1 MDTLC
6 NTVEGRERNPEE
18 SRTSFFLQMQNRIQE
33 GESLRLCVVF
43 FFLVIHLPGFCRRR
57 RRCCRRCCCS
67 TIIQNRQTDRHLV
80 AGSSAYTGTLPGLHV
95 PPAIPDSPIQ
105 VCMNH
110 DPARYIHK
118 VPIHHSCNTPHYG
131 VFSLGVHTYIRTYIH
146 TLPDTVK

>member
-6 NTVEGRERNPEE
+6 NTVEGRERNREE
-18 SRTSFFLQMQNRIQE
+18 SRTSFFFADAEIQE

-43 FFLVIHLPGFCRRR
+43 FFLVTPVSVFFCRRR
-57 RRCCRRCCCS
+57 RRRCCWS
-67 TIIQNRQTDRHLV
+67 TTIQNRQTDRHLV
-80 AGSSAYTGTLPGLHV
+80 ARSSAHTGTLPGLHV

-110 DPARYIHK
+110 DPASYIHK
-118 VPIHHSCNTPHYG
+118 VHYLRYI
-131 VFSLGVHTYIRTYIH
+131 SLLQHPALWRVRSWCTYIHTYIH